1 MTHLITKIFYFI
13 ALFLILTIISSAQ
26 TIDRIEITGNK
37 NFELSD
43 YFTWMRF
50 GTGSQSMPGLADSII
65 SRTKLEL
72 ANYGYLHSQ
81 IEKPEIVLSPDSQN
95 VNITVNVNEGDPT
108 FIKKIIPSNA
118 DSRDSSIIESAFE
131 WQIDQPLN
139 SYEIQS
145 SISEILDNYEN
156 IGYPF
161 AVLKIESIYFYI
173 DSTENKYLADIYL
186 SVDKNEK
193 SKIDVIEL
201 IGNTS
206 TKDYVILRQLG
217 LNIGEEY
224 SQDKIDKIPK
234 RINRLKF
241 FDHVQAPS
249 YYFNSKDEGV
259 LSITV
264 KEKNTNNFDG
274 IVGFVPGTTD
284 NESGYFTGYVN
295 ISMRNLF
302 GTGRAAAIRWQQETR
317 YSQELELKYLEPWL
331 FNFPFN
337 ISINLFQRKQDTTYV
352 QRKFESSIVY
362 IATEDISASVIL
374 STGSTIP
381 TISTNQRFTVYNSTT
396 LSTGLNLT
404 IDTRDDFYS
413 PTEGIYFLN
422 TYKYSSKEITGPA
435 EYITPTTET
444 NYNLQRLELD
454 FSFFNEFLRGQVA
467 ALGIHAREM
476 RGSLF
481 EVSDLYLLG
490 GANTLRGYREKQ
502 FIGNRLFWSNAE
514 YRYLLATRSFAF
526 LFCDTGYYLRNANPE
541 QNLEKLSGFKV
552 GYGLGINMETGLGV
566 LSISYA
572 LGEGDSFNQGK
583 IHFGLLNE
591 F

>member
-1 MTHLITKIFYFI
+1 MTHLITKIFYFFT
-13 ALFLILTIISSAQ
+13 LFLLLTIISSAQ
-26 TIDRIEITGNK
+26 TIGRIEITGNK
-37 NFELSD
+37 NFESSD
-43 YFTWMRF
+43 YLTWMKI
-50 GTGSQSMPGLADSII
+50 GIGAQTMPGLADSII
-65 SRTKLEL
+65 ARTKLGL
-72 ANYGYLHSQ
+72 ANYGYMHSR
-81 IEKPEIVLSPDSQN
+81 IETPEIVLSPDSQN
-95 VNITVNVNEGDPT
+95 VNITVNVNEGEPT
-108 FIKKIIPSNA
+108 FINKVIPVNA
-118 DSRDSSIIESAFE
+118 DSRDSLIIASAFE
-131 WQIDQPLN
+131 WLIDQPLN
-139 SYEIQS
+139 SYEIQN
-145 SISEILDNYEN
+145 SISEVLDNYEN

-161 AVLKIESIYFYI
+161 AVLKIESIYFHT
-173 DSTENKYLADIYL
+173 DTADNKYLADIYL
-186 SVDKNEK
+186 STDKKEK
-193 SKIDVIEL
+193 SKIDVVEL
-201 IGNTS
+201 LGNTS

-217 LNIGEEY
+217 LNIGDEY
-224 SQDKIDKIPK
+224 SQGKIDAIPK
-234 RINRLKF
+234 RLNRLKF

-249 YYFNSKDEGV
+249 FYFNSKDEGV

-264 KEKNTNNFDG
+264 KEKSTNNFDG

-317 YSQELELKYLEPWL
+317 YSQELELKYLEPWV
-331 FNFPFN
+331 FNYPFN
-337 ISINLFQRKQDTTYV
+337 ISVDLFQRKQDTTYV
-352 QRKFESSIVY
+352 QRKFEGNIVY
-362 IATEDISASVIL
+362 IATEDISASIIL
-374 STGSTIP
+374 STESTIP
-381 TISTNQRFTVYNSTT
+381 TVSTTQQFTVYNSTT

-454 FSFFNEFLRGQVA
+454 FSFFYEFLRGQVA
-467 ALGIHAREM
+467 ALSIHAREM

-514 YRYLLATRSFAF
+514 YRYLLTKRSFAF
-526 LFCDTGYYLRNANPE
+526 LFCDTGYYLRNANAE
-541 QNLEKLSGFKV
+541 QNLEELSGFKV
-552 GYGLGINMETGLGV
+552 GYGLGINLETGLGV
-566 LSISYA
+566 LSVSYA

-583 IHFGLLNE
+583 IHFGILNE